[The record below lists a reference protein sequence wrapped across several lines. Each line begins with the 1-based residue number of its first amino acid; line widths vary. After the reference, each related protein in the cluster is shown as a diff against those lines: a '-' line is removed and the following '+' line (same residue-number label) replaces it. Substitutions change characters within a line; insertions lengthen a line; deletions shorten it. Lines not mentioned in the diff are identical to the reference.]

1 MADFRSLDELE
12 AAGKR
17 VLVRVDLNVPMAGD
31 EISDLTR
38 IDRIAPTLIELSDG
52 GAKVVILS
60 HFGRPKGEA
69 LAAMSLA
76 PLAEPLSRALGGRPV
91 RFADDC
97 IGGVA
102 EQAVAGL
109 VDGDILLLENLR
121 FHTGEEKNHGG
132 FADALARLGDAYV
145 NDAFSAAHR
154 AHGSVVGV
162 AERLPAYAG
171 RLMAAELQALDSALE
186 NPRRPVAALIGGA
199 KVSSKLDVLG
209 NLIGRVDA
217 LVIGGGM
224 ANTFLHAQGIAVGKS
239 LCERDMAD
247 TARAIMGRAADAGCE
262 VILPV
267 DGGTATKFEAGAPR
281 ATVAIDQVADDAMI
295 LDIGPETATAI
306 ATRLETVATVVW
318 NGPLGAFELDG
329 LDAGTNTV
337 ARAVARLTRGGAM
350 TSVAGG
356 GDTIAALAK
365 AGVLDDFSYIST
377 AGGAFLEWLEGKPL
391 PGGAALERSPVI

>member
-1 MADFRSLDELE
+1 MAKFRALDELD

-31 EISDLTR
+31 EVADLTR
-38 IDRIAPTLIELSDG
+38 IDRVAPTLIALAEA
-52 GAKVVILS
+52 GAKVIVLS
-60 HFGRPKGEA
+60 HFGRPKGEV

-91 RFADDC
+91 AFAGDC
-97 IGGVA
+97 IGEVA
-102 EQAVAGL
+102 EQAVAAMA
-109 VDGDILLLENLR
+109 DGDILLLENLR
-121 FHTGEEKNHGG
+121 FHAGEEKNYSD

-154 AHGSVVGV
+154 AHGSVVGI
-162 AERLPAYAG
+162 AERLPSYAG
-171 RLMAAELQALDSALE
+171 RLMAAELGALDAALE
-186 NPRRPVAALIGGA
+186 NPRRPVAAVVGGA

-209 NLIGRVDA
+209 NLVGRVDA
-217 LVIGGGM
+217 LIIGGGM

-247 TARAIMGRAADAGCE
+247 TARAILDRAADAGCE
-262 VILPV
+262 IILPV
-267 DGGTATKFEAGAPR
+267 DGVTATKFEAGAPR
-281 ATVAIDQVADDAMI
+281 DTVVIRHVADDAMI
-295 LDIGPETATAI
+295 LDVGPATATAI
-306 ATRLETVATVVW
+306 AEHLATMATVVW

-329 LDAGTNTV
+329 LDAGTNLV
-337 ARAVARLTRGGAM
+337 ARAVARLTREGAM

-365 AGVLDDFSYIST
+365 AGVLDDFSYISN

-391 PGGAALERSPVI
+391 PGVAALAP

>member
-17 VLVRVDLNVPMAGD
+17 VLVRVDLNVPMADD

-38 IDRIAPTLIELSDG
+38 IDRVAPTLTALSEA
-52 GAKVVILS
+52 GAKVIVLS
-60 HFGRPKGEA
+60 HFGRPKGEV

-91 RFADDC
+91 AFATDC
-97 IGGVA
+97 IGDVA
-102 EQAVAGL
+102 EQAVAAMA
-109 VDGDILLLENLR
+109 DGDILLLENLR
-121 FHTGEEKNHGG
+121 FHAGEEKNHDD

-145 NDAFSAAHR
+145 SDAFSAAHR
-154 AHGSVVGV
+154 AHASVVGI
-162 AERLPAYAG
+162 AKRLPTYAG
-171 RLMAAELQALDSALE
+171 RLMAAELGALDAALE
-186 NPRRPVAALIGGA
+186 NPRRPVAAVVGGA

-209 NLIGRVDA
+209 NLVGRVDA
-217 LVIGGGM
+217 LIIGGGM

-247 TARAIMGRAADAGCE
+247 TARAIMDRAADAGCE
-262 VILPV
+262 IFLPV
-267 DGGTATKFEAGAPR
+267 DGVTATKFEAGAPR
-281 ATVAIDQVADDAMI
+281 DTVAIRHVADDAMI
-295 LDIGPETATAI
+295 LDVGPATATAI
-306 ATRLETVATVVW
+306 AEHLATMATVVW

-329 LDAGTNTV
+329 LDFGTNTV
-337 ARAVARLTRGGAM
+337 ARAVAKLTRDGSM

-391 PGGAALERSPVI
+391 PGVAALAS